1 MNILQLGTC
10 KSTNLEARK
19 ICDYEFDITPHSGF
33 MYLNGKPWPNIIVS
47 RKQTQ
52 GKGRSGN
59 WFSPEDCGIYMSVI
73 RDTRPNFKRNIHL
86 LKVDDW
92 TQHIGISINKVITD
106 YFQLSTYMAGVND
119 IYLANRKIAGI
130 LCEYHAASD
139 KLIVG
144 VGLNT
149 FRPVK
154 IRKDLIN
161 KAVWLNDYAA
171 EYLIDHKKLIDMIS
185 EEIIKI

>member
-1 MNILQLGTC
+1 MNILQLDTC
-10 KSTNLEARK
+10 KSTNMVARDYLEGSLFSNK
-19 ICDYEFDITPHSGF
+19 HPDV
-33 MYLNGKPWPNIIVS
+33 IVA

-52 GKGRSGN
+52 GKGRSGT
-59 WFSPEDCGIYMSVI
+59 WFSPEDNGIYMSVI
-73 RDTRPNFKRNIHL
+73 RPGSWTKSPGWNEVLRYQVEGTDSLTKLFGMHIKEL
-86 LKVDDW
+86 LA
-92 TQHIGISINKVITD
+92 D
-106 YFQLSTYMAGVND
+106 YFQLRLDLFGVND
-119 IYLANRKIAGI
+119 IYLAGKKLAGI
-130 LCEYHAASD
+130 LIEHHATSD

-171 EYLIDHKKLIDMIS
+171 EYLIEHKKLVSMIA
-185 EEIIKI
+185 EEIMKI